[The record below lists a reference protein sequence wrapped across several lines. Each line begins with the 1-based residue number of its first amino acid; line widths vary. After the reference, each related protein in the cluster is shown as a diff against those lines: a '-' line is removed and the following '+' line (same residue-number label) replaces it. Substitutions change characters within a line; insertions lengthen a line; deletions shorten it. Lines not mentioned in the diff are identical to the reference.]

1 MKSERKL
8 DADHVFSP
16 PAATVADPRSTG
28 TLSRSQR
35 VMRAL
40 RRVLLVLVVLAIVCV
55 STFAV
60 MIVSLFPRARATT
73 TVLSTDPDGFRIE
86 RTFFDAGAIHC
97 STRIELVDPTGR
109 DRATL
114 FDRTG
119 MYGIQVEF
127 HERRIVLMNSPPQEE
142 SRRIVRCSGEAFE
155 VIEK

>member
-1 MKSERKL
+1 MKSERNL

-40 RRVLLVLVVLAIVCV
+40 RRVLLVLVVIAMIYF
-55 STFAV
+55 STIAV
-60 MIVSLFPRARATT
+60 MLAPFFRDAVRTT
-73 TVLSTDPDGFRIE
+73 TVLSTSPDGFRIE
-86 RTFFDAGAIHC
+86 HTFIDAGAAHC
-97 STRIELVDPTGR
+97 RTRIELVDPTGD

-119 MYGIQVEF
+119 MYGIWV
-127 HERRIVLMNSPPQEE
+127 
-142 SRRIVRCSGEAFE
+142 
-155 VIEK
+155 